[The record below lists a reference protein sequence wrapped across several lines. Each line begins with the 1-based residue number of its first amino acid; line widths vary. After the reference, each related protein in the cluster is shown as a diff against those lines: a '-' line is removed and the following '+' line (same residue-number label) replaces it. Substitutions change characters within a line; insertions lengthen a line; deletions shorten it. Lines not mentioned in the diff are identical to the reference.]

1 MQAKDVMSPHVEVVR
16 PDSSIAEAAKKMKT
30 LDVGALPVCDGERLV
45 GMITDRDITVEAT
58 AQSRD
63 PNGTRVRDIMSPEII
78 YCFEDQDVE
87 EAARMMQEKQI
98 RLLPVLS
105 RGKELV
111 GIVALGDLAT
121 KTSHVKEAG
130 STLREVSQQA

>member
-1 MQAKDVMSPHVEVVR
+1 MQAKDVMSPQVEVVR
-16 PDSSIAEAAKKMKT
+16 PDSSSKAAERMKM
-30 LDVGALPVCDGERLV
+30 LDVGAPVCDGERLV

-98 RLLPVLS
+98 RRLPVLS